1 MHYLFFTLKSLL
13 LSSHCRLC
21 AHPAL
26 FTHPTPSPQGLCAA
40 QNAAALVPLRDL
52 FTLPVRVVAAREV
65 TLSLNHELERGEFP
79 KQRWH
84 FPYAKGGSPADTL
97 VSFSEVDYNKI
108 KAVGGER
115 QNTDEEGVFISK
127 SALDLKHPESA
138 TTAAPAARK
147 LLQASSSA
155 SASASSTASLSIE
168 VNPLGLRSFVFQL
181 APDAARVAR
190 LLPFLNASALFRS
203 IRASATSSASASSSL
218 GNVPRAP
225 PRTSGSAA
233 DAHMDPAALAPAGG
247 HADEKVPVHGRPVVA
262 ALPAASAASAVGDLG
277 AINRMGQRAQQEVV
291 RTQAVRARARFTC
304 VIDVS
309 HPLFVATHP
318 HSIHLQRY
326 LVPLLPFSPFPDFPC
341 PCPSRRMRRAAST
354 LH

>member
-1 MHYLFFTLKSLL
+1 MPNTFSKFLCFVYVLQCICSISNHHCLPRTAASLSTPKLL
-13 LSSHCRLC
+13 L
-21 AHPAL
+21 
-26 FTHPTPSPQGLCAA
+26 TPSPQGLSAA

-115 QNTDEEGVFISK
+115 QNTDEDGVFISK
-127 SALDLKHPESA
+127 SALDLKHPES
-138 TTAAPAARK
+138 TTTTAPAARK
-147 LLQASSSA
+147 LLQASASA
-155 SASASSTASLSIE
+155 SASASSTTASLSVE

-190 LLPFLNASALFRS
+190 MLPFLKASALFRT
-203 IRASATSSASASSSL
+203 IRASALSSASSAL
-218 GNVPRAP
+218 GSVPRAP

-247 HADEKVPVHGRPVVA
+247 HVDEKVPVHGRPVVA
-262 ALPAASAASAVGDLG
+262 ALPAASAAAVGDLG
-277 AINRMGQRAQQEVV
+277 AINRMGERAQQEVV
-291 RTQAVRARARFTC
+291 RTQAVRARLGSLTWLALC
-304 VIDVS
+304 I
-309 HPLFVATHP
+309 
-318 HSIHLQRY
+318 HSL
-326 LVPLLPFSPFPDFPC
+326 
-341 PCPSRRMRRAAST
+341 A
-354 LH
+354 